1 MAELIVIGIFVA
13 VYFIVK
19 ARLESK
25 VNHYDMSKVSIGK
38 LAMDSDKSQ
47 NEIKRNLV
55 NGKYDKDGAW
65 RF

>member
-38 LAMDSDKSQ
+38 LAMDSDKSKA
-47 NEIKRNLV
+47 EIQRNLV
-55 NGKYDKDGAW
+55 GGKYDKDGAW

>member
-38 LAMDSDKSQ
+38 LAMDSDKSKS
-47 NEIKRNLV
+47 EIQRNLV
-55 NGKYDKDGAW
+55 GGKYDNDGAW

>member
-25 VNHYDMSKVSIGK
+25 VYHYDMSKVSIGK
-38 LAMDSDKSQ
+38 MAMDSDKSKA
-47 NEIKRNLV
+47 EIQRNLV
-55 NGKYDKDGAW
+55 GGKYDKDGEW